1 MRNLFAVSSSSS
13 SDESS
18 YEPRRAIPVDFVSD
32 SSSFRFCPKLVE
44 EEGGFLLGTEMDDE
58 GGKSGALKTPVASTV
73 LVLLA
78 LGAGNTGADMAPLG
92 TTSDESDKVDDEV
105 DG

>member
-1 MRNLFAVSSSSS
+1 
-13 SDESS
+13 
-18 YEPRRAIPVDFVSD
+18 
-32 SSSFRFCPKLVE
+32 
-44 EEGGFLLGTEMDDE
+44 MDDE